1 MKEFVFGTHAQFIA
15 MKRNLDAHPGQMSRY
30 SGIQLAEG
38 YSPSPC
44 CLDVARLEDGF
55 YAFRFTPAVTGP
67 DDMPPQVADILANG
81 FTGSFL
87 QVKNTLQRT
96 LAPLAGISPE
106 ETLVDPSE
114 AERDERNRR
123 IHGISDEDLTEEER
137 RRASENQ
144 GRRRNEG
151 DRAAPPR
158 LPSEQDMSQPPRPFG
173 DEHSSNPRNDEAHG
187 MGSDEPVDAPTRPAG
202 PQISGMPEDL
212 PEEESFR
219 PADMARLRKAMGRK
233 VVGHE
238 AQMDRIC
245 RLVANHTGKVNPQRP
260 LTIFMAGG
268 PGTGKTLTA
277 ESLQEALA
285 EQGLPYGLVRVNLS
299 EYKDAIS
306 SNRMVG
312 AAAGYVGYGD
322 GLAFDPLLSEER
334 QVVLLDEAEKAHS
347 NVQDMLLQI
356 MDKGQLQLA
365 SPRQGKSLVDFKRAI
380 LIFTSN
386 VPVDESRLQGDGAD
400 EALRRMLAEA
410 FKPEFVSRLQYC
422 TFYEPPTRRQMLTVA
437 ASCLGA
443 VAGEY
448 GLTLLRTD
456 YAVIK
461 AMMAGQ
467 SRFGARVLK
476 SRAEALF
483 GEMFAQAY
491 RDGLRRVE
499 MLAGEDGFF
508 LKEEAPAQP
517 TPQEG
522 PGGAGTDEPT
532 GGEAPAAPEPVEG
545 TPEDAPA

>member
-1 MKEFVFGTHAQFIA
+1 MKEFVFGTNAQFIA

-44 CLDVARLEDGF
+44 CLDVARLEDGV

-67 DDMPPQVADILANG
+67 ADMPPAVADILAGG

-87 QVKNTLQRT
+87 QVRNTLQHT
-96 LAPLAGISPE
+96 LAPLAGVSPE

-123 IHGISDEDLTEEER
+123 IHGISDEELTEEER
-137 RRASENQ
+137 ERARQNQ
-144 GRRRNEG
+144 GRRRES
-151 DRAAPPR
+151 DPVAPPR
-158 LPSEQDMSQPPRPFG
+158 LPSERDMSGRLRRSSEQDMSRPPRPFG

-212 PEEESFR
+212 PEEEGFR

-410 FKPEFVSRLQYC
+410 
-422 TFYEPPTRRQMLTVA
+422 
-437 ASCLGA
+437 
-443 VAGEY
+443 
-448 GLTLLRTD
+448 
-456 YAVIK
+456 
-461 AMMAGQ
+461 
-467 SRFGARVLK
+467 
-476 SRAEALF
+476 
-483 GEMFAQAY
+483 
-491 RDGLRRVE
+491 
-499 MLAGEDGFF
+499 
-508 LKEEAPAQP
+508 
-517 TPQEG
+517 
-522 PGGAGTDEPT
+522 
-532 GGEAPAAPEPVEG
+532 
-545 TPEDAPA
+545 